1 MEGTDDLS
9 GSASDGYERRRVR
22 ISTQILDAAEQLL
35 REHGDDSF
43 TMADVARTSGVSPAT
58 PFNHFEHKI
67 GMLAALFRRSLSVV
81 GRMRVRDVGP
91 DPRDRVVEDAVWS
104 ADIYARDPSL
114 YRPLL
119 RALLSHPPRGVFKE
133 ATQLWVGG
141 LEACLG
147 CVGAACRAGA
157 PEAAQCK
164 SSLTTRPS
172 TPDGGVGAAAA
183 HLGDDGAQP
192 ERACARTM
200 MRASPEHIK
209 GRVASNPHTM
219 NTRENPKRASFA
231 RRRGRR

>member
-1 MEGTDDLS
+1 MEETDDLS

-35 REHGDDSF
+35 REHGDDGF

-141 LEACLG
+141 LEACRTAGWIDDSHNVERLAEHLETAWYG
-147 CVGAACRAGA
+147 ALSLWAVGEINRPELKRRIRETTALILAGA
-157 PEAAQCK
+157 SQSA
-164 SSLTTRPS
+164 
-172 TPDGGVGAAAA
+172 
-183 HLGDDGAQP
+183 DD
-192 ERACARTM
+192 
-200 MRASPEHIK
+200 
-209 GRVASNPHTM
+209 
-219 NTRENPKRASFA
+219 
-231 RRRGRR
+231 